1 MSSRLKMSFK
11 MEKRNTATPYR
22 FHRALLR
29 VTDEPRE
36 GAVGR
41 TDDPSCML
49 SPYTPVFHPVWTL
62 SPSFYVGGGTGMR
75 SQGSS
80 SGTTCAPVLRDLM
93 WGLLCWGASEQASP
107 HSGQGTHSPPG
118 IWTCS
123 PRGHCMGM
131 NKMEP
136 KMETVS
142 SALLH
147 STPPIFVTHTVLI
160 PPRCPWSHIP
170 GGPCIPMLQQYKQ
183 P

>member
-1 MSSRLKMSFK
+1 MYLRIQEGLAGACGSDKVGNQLVTSISSIRI
-11 MEKRNTATPYR
+11 
-22 FHRALLR
+22 
-29 VTDEPRE
+29 
-36 GAVGR
+36 
-41 TDDPSCML
+41 C
-49 SPYTPVFHPVWTL
+49 SP
-62 SPSFYVGGGTGMR
+62 GGTGMR